1 LRTKTRSIKP
11 KCSAKDKYGFT
22 PHTVSI
28 AMFAQFQSFIVI
40 GLIIA
45 LLALG
50 GSFAFYRNSA
60 KAEIAELTQQNVA
73 VTIAVK
79 EQARTIDQMIAD
91 AKRLATA
98 GKLLDERMAAAE
110 TQFVTDWTA
119 IEALDLSSDASE
131 TERRV
136 NSEFERSIEALRAAT
151 AR

>member
-1 LRTKTRSIKP
+1 
-11 KCSAKDKYGFT
+11 
-22 PHTVSI
+22 
-28 AMFAQFQSFIVI
+28 MFAQFQSFIVI

-45 LLALG
+45 LLTLG
-50 GSFAFYRNSA
+50 GLFAFYRNSA

-91 AKRLATA
+91 AERLATA
-98 GKLLDERMAAAE
+98 GKLLDERITAAE

-119 IEALDLSSDASE
+119 IDALDLSNNDSE

-136 NSEFERSIEALRAAT
+136 NSEFQRSIEALREAT
-151 AR
+151 KIDR

>member
-1 LRTKTRSIKP
+1 
-11 KCSAKDKYGFT
+11 
-22 PHTVSI
+22 
-28 AMFAQFQSFIVI
+28 MFAQFQSFIVI

-45 LLALG
+45 LIAIG
-50 GSFAFYRNSA
+50 GSFAYYRNSA
-60 KAEIAELTQQNVA
+60 KAEIVELTQQNVA

-91 AKRLATA
+91 AERLATA
-98 GKLLDERMAAAE
+98 GNLLNERMAAAE
-110 TQFVTDWTA
+110 TQFVSDWTA
-119 IEALDLSSDASE
+119 IDQLNLSSGPGE